1 MIRTLTRVARLLTL
15 TVAGLTAAV
24 PKTVHFESEDHK
36 TKLVGY
42 LFEPAGGG
50 RHPAVVMLHGRAGP
64 YSSAAK
70 GVYNAETLSKRHLE
84 WGNFWAERGYVALLV
99 DSFGP
104 RGFPEGFPAG
114 SYENRPATVSE
125 QTVRP
130 LDAYGALRYL
140 RGRKDVIPDRVGVQG
155 WSNGGMTVLVT
166 MSQHP
171 PGIENPSPETGFRV
185 ALAEY
190 PGCGMEAV
198 SGEYLPYAHLL
209 LEVASADAEVS
220 PKKCASFAARAKR
233 AGADLEFVEFEGAEH
248 NFDDP
253 GKKKQSN
260 PANQAATEETMKRA
274 EQLFAE
280 KLLH

>member
-1 MIRTLTRVARLLTL
+1 MTRVLGLLL
-15 TVAGLTAAV
+15 LASSCLVAGPV
-24 PKTVHFESEDHK
+24 KTVHFESEDHQ

-42 LFEPAGGG
+42 LFEPEGGG
-50 RHPAVVMLHGRAGP
+50 KHPAVVMLHGRAGP

-70 GVYNAETLSKRHLE
+70 GVYDAETLSKRHKE

-114 SYENRPATVSE
+114 SYENRPAAVSE

-140 RGRKDVIPDRVGVQG
+140 RGRKDVVPDRIGVQG

-166 MSQHP
+166 MSQHA
-171 PGIENPSPETGFRV
+171 PGIENPTPETGFRV

-198 SGEYLPYAHLL
+198 SGDYRPYAHLL

-220 PKKCASFAARAKR
+220 PKKCASFAERAKR
-233 AGADLEFVEFEGAEH
+233 GGADIDFVIYEGAEH

-260 PANQAATEETMKRA
+260 PANQQATEETMKRA

-280 KLLH
+280 RLKQ